1 MENNKTAAPRDQLQ
15 AAYNTARSN
24 LLILVVFTVIN
35 IVLLLVES
43 DTMFLFS
50 ATVPYV
56 ALLMGILT
64 GLTPVIVVCGCIA
77 AISILLY
84 LLCWI
89 LSKKSPAWLIVALV
103 FFVIDTAVLALLYI
117 SAGEISG
124 IVDFL
129 FHLWVIYYLVVGIIN
144 GNKLKKLPEE
154 EEVQQAEITLPDNSI
169 PIRACEEGEKHRI
182 LLECDW
188 MGHKIVYRRVK
199 KTNELV
205 IDNHVYDEVTFLME
219 PPHALMARIDGHT
232 VVAGLNESSVSYI
245 SIDNETVK
253 KKLRLF

>member
-1 MENNKTAAPRDQLQ
+1 MENKKSAAPRDQLQ
-15 AAYNTARSN
+15 NTYNTARTN
-24 LLILVVFTVIN
+24 LLVLVVFTAIN

-50 ATVPYV
+50 ATVPYI
-56 ALLMGILT
+56 ALLMGMLT
-64 GLTPVIVVCGCIA
+64 GITTAMVVGGCIA

-89 LSKKSPAWLIVALV
+89 MSKKSPAWLVVALV
-103 FFVIDTAVLALLYI
+103 FFVIDTVALAWLYI

-124 IVDFL
+124 IVDIV
-129 FHLWVIYYLVVGIIN
+129 FHLWVLYYLVIGIIN

-154 EEVQQAEITLPDNSI
+154 EEVQHAEITLPDNST
-169 PIRACEEGEKHRI
+169 PIRACEEGEKHRV

-205 IDNHVYDEVTFLME
+205 INSHVYAEETFLME

-232 VVAGLNESSVSYI
+232 IVAGLNESNVSYI